1 MRGRIRK
8 TPDSRLRR
16 IRQYPGRLH
25 ATKESRMSVER
36 VIFAFAGIMIL
47 VSLALAYFVS
57 PYWLALAAI
66 VGLNLSQSAFTGFCP
81 FAYIL
86 KKLGLKSGTAFS

>member
-1 MRGRIRK
+1 
-8 TPDSRLRR
+8 
-16 IRQYPGRLH
+16 
-25 ATKESRMSVER
+25 MSVER
-36 VIFAFAGIMIL
+36 VVFAFAGIMIL